1 MKKIILFI
9 IIVSSISFAQLF
21 NSGSVKNK
29 FQSLILPGLGEFEMG
44 HKDKARSFF
53 IREAALWFIYLGGNR
68 GATWYESDYN
78 AFAELHANIDMAGK
92 DYIFAVNMG
101 QYDTMQEY
109 NHAKSRQRQVD
120 KRYAEGEGNEWEWD
134 SAENRVEFDRLRIQS
149 ITYEKYASFAIGG
162 LLIHRIISL
171 IDVIYL
177 ERNFPQVHI
186 ESKMPANS
194 GSVQLQFKLDL

>member
-9 IIVSSISFAQLF
+9 IISSFSFPQLF
-21 NSGSVKNK
+21 ESGSVKYK
-29 FQSLILPGLGEFEMG
+29 IQSLILPGLGELKMG

-53 IREAALWFIYLGGNR
+53 IREAALWFVYLGGNS
-68 GATWYESDYN
+68 AANWYESDYN
-78 AFAELHANIDMAGK
+78 AFAALHANIDMQGK

-109 NHAKSRQRQVD
+109 NHAKSQQRQVD
-120 KRYAEGEGNEWEWD
+120 KKYVEGEGIEWEWD
-134 SAENRVEFDRLRIQS
+134 STENRIEFDKLRIQS
-149 ITYEKYASFAIGG
+149 ITYEKYASFAIGS

-177 ERNFPQVHI
+177 ERNFPQLNL
-186 ESKMPANS
+186 ESNVPVNS
-194 GSVQLQFKLDL
+194 GSVQLQLKVDF